1 MRRNISILQSIDWVT
16 VGMVALLAI
25 IGWLNI
31 TSASSG
37 DGTIEWFD
45 LGSKGGKQ
53 LLFMGVC
60 SVLAAIILSIEGEFF
75 IRTSAIYYVATL
87 LLLAGVLVI
96 GKQIGGAR
104 SWYSLGSFSIQPAE
118 FAKSGTALFLAWL
131 LSRGNRKLRDGRTKL
146 QSIVLVTLP
155 VGLIMLQP
163 DAGTALVFGG
173 FVFALYREGLS
184 GQVLVVGVAALVLA
198 IATILTGAAVVDYPE
213 LGPAS
218 GIFAMWAV
226 LFSGGVLAALIIH
239 SGTVPRQRKRVRRV
253 GSAVLVASL
262 AFSAGLHTGMEQV
275 LKPHQR
281 ERIHVLF
288 GIDVSN
294 PDADYNIRHAK
305 AAVGSG
311 QWTGKGFN
319 EGPMTAFGFVPEQE
333 TDFIFCTVGEEWGFV
348 GSVLV
353 VLLFLALML
362 RILYIAER
370 QRSDFTRV
378 YAHGVAA
385 ILFMHFTINVGMVLG
400 LAPVIGIPLP
410 FFSYGGSSL
419 LGFTVLI
426 FVLLR
431 LDAERYSVLR

>member
-1 MRRNISILQSIDWVT
+1 MRRNTSIRKSIDWVT
-16 VGMVALLAI
+16 VAMVAILAI
-25 IGWLNI
+25 MGWLNI
-31 TSASSG
+31 TSATSG
-37 DGTIEWFD
+37 DSGIEWFD

-53 LLFMGVC
+53 LLFLGIC
-60 SVLAAIILSIEGEFF
+60 SFLAVIILSIEGEFF

-87 LLLAGVLVI
+87 LLLAGVLIV

-131 LSRGNRKLRDGRTKL
+131 LSRGNGKLRDNRTKL
-146 QSIVLVTLP
+146 QSIVLVVLP
-155 VGLIMLQP
+155 VGLVMMQP
-163 DAGTALVFGG
+163 DAGTALVFCG

-184 GQVLVVGVAALVLA
+184 GQVLVFGFAALVLA
-198 IATILTGAAVVDYPE
+198 IATILSGASEINYMAY
-213 LGPAS
+213 GPAS
-218 GIFAMWAV
+218 GIFV
-226 LFSGGVLAALIIH
+226 LWIILLAGGVLAGLIIH
-239 SGTVPRQRKRVRRV
+239 SGTMPRRRMRVRRS
-253 GSAVLVASL
+253 GALVLMASL
-262 AFSAGLHTGMEQV
+262 AFSAALHTGMEQV
-275 LKPHQR
+275 LPPHQR
-281 ERIHVLF
+281 ERIYVLF
-288 GIDVSN
+288 GLDVSN

-305 AAVGSG
+305 AAIGSG
-311 QWTGKGFN
+311 DWTGKGFN
-319 EGPMTAFGFVPEQE
+319 QGPMTSFDFVPEQE
-333 TDFIFCTVGEEWGFV
+333 TDFIFCTVGEEWGFL
-348 GSVLV
+348 GSTFV

-410 FFSYGGSSL
+410 LFSYGGSSL

-431 LDAERYSVLR
+431 LDAERYFVLR